1 MSIRVPVGWWGKRGS
16 GRGILESGNFMDGA
30 SRRVLKL
37 SLSLLSIQGD
47 RKLLMM
53 HSLHLLCSRDYIIE
67 LQLMGNKGGFTI
79 VATLVRYAFPCELT
93 KDHGD

>member
-1 MSIRVPVGWWGKRGS
+1 M
-16 GRGILESGNFMDGA
+16 GRGTERERILESGNFMDGA
-30 SRRVLKL
+30 SRTQTLARP
-37 SLSLLSIQGD
+37 SIQGD